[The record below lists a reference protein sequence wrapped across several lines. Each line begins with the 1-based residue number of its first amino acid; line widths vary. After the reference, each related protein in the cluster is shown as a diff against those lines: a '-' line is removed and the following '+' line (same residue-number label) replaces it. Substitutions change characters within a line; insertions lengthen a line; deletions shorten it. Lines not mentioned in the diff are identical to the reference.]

1 MTSLISEITN
11 WLLVADQTL
20 MLFFNGMHNAFF
32 DKVMWVISSKYFWV
46 PFYVLLAFYFV
57 RRLGWRRAL
66 VCILL
71 IGLVVTLVD
80 QTCSHL
86 YAP

>member
-57 RRLGWRRAL
+57 RRL
-66 VCILL
+66 
-71 IGLVVTLVD
+71 
-80 QTCSHL
+80 
-86 YAP
+86 